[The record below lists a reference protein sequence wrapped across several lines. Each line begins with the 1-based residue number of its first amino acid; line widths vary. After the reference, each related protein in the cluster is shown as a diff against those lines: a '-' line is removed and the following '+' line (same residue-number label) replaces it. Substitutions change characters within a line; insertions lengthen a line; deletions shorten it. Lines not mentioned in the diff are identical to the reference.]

1 MSHGSSMENKLAAYF
16 QEMLKEYRSRITADV
31 SELKN
36 RSSQLLD
43 EFATEL
49 GLTSEEIVQDKIVR
63 EVETHLERLHRE
75 AREKVSWQTEYTH
88 SVRGVCEAFSQR
100 ETLRNLM
107 DSAARISPRCILF
120 LLRQERIVGWESRG
134 YGDDVNSN
142 IKDYSVNVDDE
153 YIFKSV
159 KSAGKIITLTRDD
172 LMERGDF
179 PAIHGLPTATCLIVA
194 PLYLFGAMTAI
205 LVLDGDN
212 LKTDINDA
220 RMAVYRI
227 LTVAA
232 LWLENIVMRKSLR
245 IESPAMMLQVPE
257 IDITPPSS
265 ETPEG
270 EIEPRDR
277 SEEDLLEEAENE
289 TVTTDMESSDT
300 ATDFAIP
307 TEGTIEEG
315 AEEFIEE
322 PPATAQESEMELP
335 EIPEEAAEADEDI
348 EESDDIF
355 QVVEPVGEPEAE
367 IAEEI
372 GEDEIS
378 LEDLG
383 MQDMSTE
390 VDEEIHPS
398 PQQEEM
404 DVSAFE
410 ETMMDDGMTHLDED
424 EIILIEDEDLGEK
437 AQAEEPGGF
446 FDDTPR
452 FEETIETGQADDES
466 AVETEFDE
474 EEIVLEETSHDDM
487 IMDGGAPAVP
497 PETLPAEGVEIPSG
511 VQTEAETWSTPQEEK
526 LHNDARRFARLLVSE
541 IKLYNEDSVSE
552 GRIVNDLYKRLKR
565 DIDRSRDMY
574 QKRVDPVVAG
584 KVDYFHEEIVRILGE
599 GDPVKMGESYPGP
612 QLAG

>member
-43 EFATEL
+43 EFANDL
-49 GLTSEEIVQDKIVR
+49 GLTSEEIVKDKIAR

-120 LLRQERIVGWESRG
+120 LLRQERVVGWESRG

-142 IKDYSVNVDDE
+142 VKEFNVNIDDE
-153 YIFKSV
+153 YVFNSV
-159 KSAGKIITLTRDD
+159 KSAGKMITLTRDD
-172 LMERGDF
+172 LPEQGNF
-179 PAIHGLPTATCLIVA
+179 LAINGLPTASCLIVA
-194 PLYLFGAMTAI
+194 PLFLFGAMTAV

-257 IDITPPSS
+257 IDIASHIS
-265 ETPEG
+265 ESLED
-270 EIEPRDR
+270 EIEPQDIV
-277 SEEDLLEEAENE
+277 EEDLLEETEDE
-289 TVTTDMESSDT
+289 TAATNLESYDT
-300 ATDFAIP
+300 ATDFDIP
-307 TEGTIEEG
+307 SEGAIEEG
-315 AEEFIEE
+315 AGEIFEE
-322 PPATAQESEMELP
+322 PEVSAQESEVELP
-335 EIPEEAAEADEDI
+335 EIPEEAAETDEEI
-348 EESDDIF
+348 EESDNIF

-367 IAEEI
+367 DAEET

-383 MQDMSTE
+383 MEDMPTDVE
-390 VDEEIHPS
+390 EEIQPA
-398 PQQEEM
+398 PPQEEM

-424 EIILIEDEDLGEK
+424 EIILLEDEDLGEK

-452 FEETIETGQADDES
+452 FEETIETGLADDES

-487 IMDGGAPAVP
+487 IMEGGAPSVP
-497 PETLPAEGVEIPSG
+497 PETLPAEGGEVASG
-511 VQTEAETWSTPQEEK
+511 VPTEAETWSTPEEEK

-599 GDPVKMGESYPGP
+599 GDPAKMGDGYPGP